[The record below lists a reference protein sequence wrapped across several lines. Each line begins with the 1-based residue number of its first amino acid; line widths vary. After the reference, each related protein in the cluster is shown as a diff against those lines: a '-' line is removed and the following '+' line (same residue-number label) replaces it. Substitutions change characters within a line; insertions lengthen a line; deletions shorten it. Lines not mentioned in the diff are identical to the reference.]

1 MKLLRMSCR
10 VLAILL
16 VWTLLPGLA
25 LADPTPQ
32 DRTGARYFFE
42 EGRRL
47 AHEGKYAEACPKFAA
62 SQQLEAGMGTLFN
75 LADCYEHVG
84 RTASAWSN
92 FLEVADAAKRA
103 GLVER
108 ETVAR
113 GRAAALAPRLPHL
126 RFECA
131 DACSGVQ
138 IRLDASALVEGA
150 LGAGIPV
157 DPGKHTI
164 EAFGPG
170 KKRWTLEVDV
180 SEKASMAVP
189 VPALEDEPV
198 PPPPPPPLPQ
208 NVPPPQP
215 PPPPPPPTR
224 SWQRPFGIVLAGVGL
239 VGAGIGTYTGLRARS
254 QWSEAE
260 GGCASDGCS
269 APGYASWQ
277 DARESAKAATIA
289 FSAGGALVA
298 AGVILWISAPSSST
312 PLGVGVGL
320 NRVTLN
326 REF

>member
-1 MKLLRMSCR
+1 MSWR
-10 VLAILL
+10 VRVILL
-16 VWTLLPGLA
+16 VWTLPPRLA

-32 DRTGARYFFE
+32 DRTAARFLFE

-47 AHEGKYAEACPKFAA
+47 AHEGKYPDACSKFAA

-113 GRAAALAPRLPHL
+113 GRAAALAPRLSHL

-138 IRLDASALVEGA
+138 IRLDGSVLVEGA

-157 DPGKHTI
+157 DPGKHAI
-164 EAFGPG
+164 EAVGPG
-170 KKRWTLEVDV
+170 KKPWTLEVDV
-180 SEKASMAVP
+180 SEKASTAVT
-189 VPALEDEPV
+189 VPALEDVPV
-198 PPPPPPPLPQ
+198 
-208 NVPPPQP
+208 PPQP
-215 PPPPPPPTR
+215 PPPPPQRVRPAPPPPPPPAPLRT
-224 SWQRPFGIVLAGVGL
+224 WQRPLGIVLAGVGL
-239 VGAGIGTYTGLRARS
+239 VGAGIGTYLGLRARS
-254 QWSEAE
+254 QWSDAE

-277 DARESAKAATIA
+277 EAKDSAKASTIA
-289 FSAGGALVA
+289 FSAGGALLA
-298 AGVILWISAPSSST
+298 AGVVLWISAPSSST
-312 PLGVGVGL
+312 PLGVGVRI
-320 NRVTLN
+320 NRVTLTG
-326 REF
+326 EF